1 MMSLKLMLFLQST
14 MTWKCDMM
22 KYFWPI
28 GNVQFVFSFLSSCW
42 PYNVSLCNLSAARQC
57 LFQLELL
64 LIPTPNKL

>member
-28 GNVQFVFSFLSSCW
+28 GNVQF
-42 PYNVSLCNLSAARQC
+42 NLCSHFYQAAGH
-57 LFQLELL
+57 
-64 LIPTPNKL
+64 IM